1 MREFD
6 FEKINQFI
14 MKIHIRQEQKKD
26 HKTVFKIVE
35 KAFKKMKYSSHTEQF
50 IVEKLRMDEAFIPEL
65 SLVAE
70 LDGELVGYIILT
82 KIKIDN
88 GEQLFDAL
96 TLGPVA
102 VLPKLHGKSIGSQ
115 LIKEVHERAKVLGHK
130 IIILLGHKDYYPR
143 FGYELMHKY
152 GMSLPFDASPENCM
166 VIGLT
171 PDALEG
177 VSGKVIYSKPFLE

>member
-1 MREFD
+1 
-6 FEKINQFI
+6 

-26 HKTVFKIVE
+26 HKTVFQIVE
-35 KAFKKMKYSSHTEQF
+35 KAFKEMKYSSHTEQF
-50 IVEKLRMDEAFIPEL
+50 IVEKLRIDEAFIPEL

-88 GEQLFDAL
+88 GEQLFEAL

-102 VLPKLHGKSIGSQ
+102 VLPKLHGRSIGSQ
-115 LIKEVHERAKVLGHK
+115 LIREAHKRAKALGHK
-130 IIILLGHKDYYPR
+130 IVVLLGHKDYYPR
-143 FGYELMHKY
+143 FGYELLQKY
-152 GMSLPFDASPENCM
+152 GITLPFDSAPENCM
-166 VIGLT
+166 VLGLT
-171 PDALEG
+171 ADALNG